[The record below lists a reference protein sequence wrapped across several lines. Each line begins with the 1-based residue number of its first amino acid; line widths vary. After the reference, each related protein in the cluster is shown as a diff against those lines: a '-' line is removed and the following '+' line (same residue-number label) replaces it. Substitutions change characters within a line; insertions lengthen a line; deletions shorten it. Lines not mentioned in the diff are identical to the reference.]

1 MPTQRFSKN
10 PDYDFEIKCVLGQ
23 APSGGADIG
32 EVLAA
37 VAGIKAKDHEGWF
50 DAWTELSIATAQ
62 AADDALREG
71 HTVSAAGAY
80 LRAAAY
86 YAVAVNAASALTDSE
101 ELLPT
106 FKKHRAAW
114 DAFVDN
120 SPVPVERV
128 SIPYGD
134 STLPGYFFSP
144 AGRKRARATV
154 IMSNGSDGAIS
165 NMWCQGGAAALD
177 RGYNFLAF
185 DGPGQQTQLFENDVP
200 FRPDWEAVITPVVD
214 FLLKRRD
221 VAKRKIAIWGISQ
234 GGFWVPRALA
244 FEHRIAAGIADP
256 GVTDVSASWMA
267 NLPKSMKKLIDK
279 GDAKKFN
286 KDMKLGLKFQHDA
299 ELTWNFRARPYG
311 TGSYYDTIKSVFEY
325 RLEKETAAK
334 ITTPLLITSPEN
346 EQFWPGQSEKLAKL
360 TSGVSEIVEFTE
372 SEGADGHCQPLA
384 RTLTHERVFDWLDAR
399 LAV

>member
-1 MPTQRFSKN
+1 MSTQRFSKN
-10 PDYDFEIKCVLGQ
+10 PDNDFEIKCVLGQ
-23 APSGGADIG
+23 APAGGGDIG

-62 AADDALREG
+62 AGDDAVKAG
-71 HTVSAAGAY
+71 HTVSAASAY
-80 LRAAAY
+80 LRASAY
-86 YAVAVNAASALTDSE
+86 YAIAVNAASALDDPG
-101 ELLPT
+101 ELAQS

-120 SPVPVERV
+120 TSVSVERV
-128 SIPYGD
+128 SIPYGR
-134 STLPGYFFSP
+134 TKLPGYFFSP
-144 AGRKRARATV
+144 PGRKRARPTL
-154 IMSNGSDGAIS
+154 IMNNGSDGAIS

-185 DGPGQQTQLFENDVP
+185 DGPGQQTMLFDKGVP

-214 FLLKRRD
+214 YLLTRRD
-221 VAKRKIAIWGISQ
+221 VAKQKIAIWGISQ

-256 GVTDVSASWMA
+256 GVTDVGASWMS

-279 GDAKKFN
+279 GDGKKFD
-286 KDMKLGLKFQHDA
+286 KDMKMGLKFQHEA
-299 ELTWNFRARPYG
+299 ERTWNFRARPYG
-311 TGSYYDTIKSVFEY
+311 SGSYYDTITSVLEY
-325 RLEKETAAK
+325 KLDDGTAAK

-346 EQFWPGQSEKLAKL
+346 EQFWPGQSEALAKI
-360 TSGVSEIVEFTE
+360 TPNVSEVVNFTE
-372 SEGADGHCQPLA
+372 AEGADGHCQPLA
-384 RTLTHERVFDWLDAR
+384 RTLTHERVFDWLDAK
-399 LAV
+399 LA